1 MNRISPAL
9 AVGNRAMPQ
18 TDTFAVAIEAL
29 PEGRLIYPRH
39 LPATCKIMACVT
51 LYNEPPAA
59 LLNTLTALC
68 ASQFSTTLE
77 DAPSPPL
84 VICMVTDG
92 EAALHPQTRAQ
103 LSSLGFDLSSPSPPS
118 DADKN
123 MGNQLA
129 LQCLTLSASE
139 ILPPS
144 PRISPTQNALSSVTL
159 VLALKHHNR
168 GKLDSHSWFFRH
180 ICRLITPS
188 YALQIDT
195 GSVPDAH
202 CLSRLHDY
210 LEAHHHCAAVTA
222 RILTPPPT
230 DRRLILNWQYG
241 DFWWEKITDWPVNQR
256 LGYMEVVPG
265 QCSLI
270 RYATF
275 SMPSSTTSSPLQRY
289 LRGLH
294 PQGLLEHNQFL
305 AEDRVLGFEIV
316 RESIPPSTTEYRSD
330 AMLETDPCH
339 TFAELVRQRRRW
351 INSTL
356 AVRATTL
363 LALPGLWRQNT
374 LSSARKRQI
383 IASLFWNYSQLL
395 ILFLFPSLFSVLGAM
410 STESFVPASLSEAAR
425 YVAAGSLL
433 GLWCGVLWLS
443 RIYSVNTPTGV
454 RLHSFAISMMGL
466 IINLIMLINISNH
479 PVPGSFLLLVPLLA
493 LLLSSSRNLNTLWR
507 VAVFYLPSLPFF
519 HFYLTSYSVA
529 NFSDISWGT
538 KGLTQQTRLSQSG
551 AWSRQRDIL
560 LCAWVGCNT
569 VLTFS
574 MLVLGQQASTTFVFI
589 FILFMLARYL
599 CAALCSRLTE
609 RILLFCASRV
619 LSTRQPQ

>member
-1 MNRISPAL
+1 MSETN
-9 AVGNRAMPQ
+9 
-18 TDTFAVAIEAL
+18 TFAVAIEAL

-39 LPATCKIMACVT
+39 LPATSKIMACVT

-59 LLNTLTALC
+59 LLTTLTALC
-68 ASQFSTTLE
+68 ASRFSTTLE

-118 DADKN
+118 DADTSID
-123 MGNQLA
+123 NQLS
-129 LQCLTLSASE
+129 LQCLTLSTSE

-144 PRISPTQNALSSVTL
+144 PLIPPTQNALSSVTL
-159 VLALKHHNR
+159 VLALKRHNR

-210 LEAHHHCAAVTA
+210 LEEHHHCAAVTA

-230 DRRLILNWQYG
+230 DQRPILNWQYG
-241 DFWWEKITDWPVNQR
+241 DFLWEKITDWPVSQR

-275 SMPSSTTSSPLQRY
+275 NMPSSTASSPLQRY

-316 RESIPPSTTEYRSD
+316 RDSVPPSTTDYRSD
-330 AMLETDPCH
+330 AILETDPCH

-374 LSSARKRQI
+374 LSSARKGQI
-383 IASLFWNYSQLL
+383 IASLLWNYSQLL
-395 ILFLFPSLFSVLGAM
+395 TLFLFPSLFSVLGAAGV
-410 STESFVPASLSEAAR
+410 ESFVPVSFGETAR
-425 YVAAGSLL
+425 YVTAGSLL
-433 GLWCGVLWLS
+433 WLWCGVLWLS
-443 RIYSVNTPTGV
+443 RKYSVNTPMGV
-454 RLHSFAISMMGL
+454 RLHGLAISVMGVV
-466 IINLIMLINISNH
+466 INLIMLISISRH
-479 PVPGSFLLLVPLLA
+479 PVSGSLILLVPLLV
-493 LLLSSSRNLNTLWR
+493 LLLSASDNLNSLWR
-507 VAVFYLPSLPFF
+507 VVVFYLPSLPFS

-538 KGLTQQTRLSQSG
+538 KGLTQQPRIPQSG

-560 LCAWVGCNT
+560 LYVWLGCNT

-574 MLVLGQQASTTFVFI
+574 MLVLGQQASTTFVSI
-589 FILFMLARYL
+589 FILFTLARYL

>member
-1 MNRISPAL
+1 MNRIFPAL

-39 LPATCKIMACVT
+39 LPTTSKIMACVT

-59 LLNTLTALC
+59 LLTTLTALC
-68 ASQFSTTLE
+68 ASRFSTTLE

-84 VICMVTDG
+84 VICIVTDG

-118 DADKN
+118 DADTSID
-123 MGNQLA
+123 NQLS
-129 LQCLTLSASE
+129 LQCLTLSTSE

-144 PRISPTQNALSSVTL
+144 PLIPPTQNALSSVTL

-210 LEAHHHCAAVTA
+210 LEEHHHCAAVTA

-230 DRRLILNWQYG
+230 DQRPILNWQYG
-241 DFWWEKITDWPVNQR
+241 DFLWEKITDWPVSQR

-275 SMPSSTTSSPLQRY
+275 NMPSSTASSPLQRY

-316 RESIPPSTTEYRSD
+316 RDSVPPSTTDYRSD
-330 AMLETDPCH
+330 AILETDPCH

-374 LSSARKRQI
+374 LSSARKGQI
-383 IASLFWNYSQLL
+383 IASLLWNYSQLL
-395 ILFLFPSLFSVLGAM
+395 TLFLFPSLFSVLGAAGV
-410 STESFVPASLSEAAR
+410 ESFVPASFGETAR
-425 YVAAGSLL
+425 YVTAGSLL
-433 GLWCGVLWLS
+433 WLWCGVLWLS
-443 RIYSVNTPTGV
+443 RKYSVNTPTGV
-454 RLHSFAISMMGL
+454 RLHGLAISVMGVV
-466 IINLIMLINISNH
+466 INLIMLISISRH
-479 PVPGSFLLLVPLLA
+479 PVSGSLILLVPLLV
-493 LLLSSSRNLNTLWR
+493 LLLSASDNLNSLWR
-507 VAVFYLPSLPFF
+507 VVVFYLPSLPFS

-538 KGLTQQTRLSQSG
+538 KGLTQQPRIPQSG

-560 LCAWVGCNT
+560 LYVWLGCNT

-574 MLVLGQQASTTFVFI
+574 MLVLGQQASTTFVSI
-589 FILFMLARYL
+589 FILFTLARYI
-599 CAALCSRLTE
+599 CAALCSRLAGRTH
-609 RILLFCASRV
+609 LFCARSLPSIR
-619 LSTRQPQ
+619 

>member
-9 AVGNRAMPQ
+9 AVGNQAQQQ
-18 TDTFAVAIEAL
+18 TDTSDATIETL
-29 PEGRLIYPRH
+29 PEGRLIYPPH
-39 LPATCKIMACVT
+39 LPTASKIMACVT

-59 LLNTLTALC
+59 LMDTLTALC
-68 ASQFSTTLE
+68 ASRFSISPE
-77 DAPSPPL
+77 AAPSLSL
-84 VICMVTDG
+84 VICIVTDG

-103 LSSLGFDLSSPSPPS
+103 LSLLGFDLSPPLPPPEANP
-118 DADKN
+118 DTD
-123 MGNQLA
+123 NQLA
-129 LQCLTLSASE
+129 LQCITLSASE

-144 PRISPTQNALSSVTL
+144 PLIPLTQNALSSVTL
-159 VLALKHHNR
+159 VLARKYHNR

-180 ICRLITPS
+180 ICRLITPR
-188 YALQIDT
+188 YVLQIDS

-202 CLSRLHDY
+202 CLSRLHGY
-210 LEAHHHCAAVTA
+210 LEAHHNCAAVTA

-230 DRRLILNWQYG
+230 DRQLLLNWQYG
-241 DFWWEKITDWPVNQR
+241 DFLWEKITDWPIGQL

-275 SMPSSTTSSPLQRY
+275 STPSSGASSPLQRY

-316 RESIPPSTTEYRSD
+316 RDGTPPSTTEYRSD
-330 AMLETDPCH
+330 AILETDPCH

-356 AVRATTL
+356 AVRAATL
-363 LALPGLWRQNT
+363 LALPELWRQTT
-374 LSSARKRQI
+374 LSSARKGQI
-383 IASLFWNYSQLL
+383 IASLFWHYSQLL
-395 ILFLFPSLFSVLGAM
+395 ILFLFPALLSVLGAM
-410 STESFVPASLSEAAR
+410 GAESFVPTSLGETTR
-425 YVAAGSLL
+425 YVTAGGLL
-433 GLWCGVLWLS
+433 WLWCGMLWLS
-443 RIYSVNTPTGV
+443 RIYSINTPTGI
-454 RLHSFAISMMGL
+454 RLHSLAISIMGL
-466 IINLIMLINISNH
+466 VINLIMLVNISNH
-479 PVPGSFLLLVPLLA
+479 PVAGSLLLLAPLLV
-493 LLLSSSRNLNTLWR
+493 LLLSSSGNLNSLWR
-507 VAVFYLPSLPFF
+507 VAVFYLPSLSFF

-538 KGLTQQTRLSQSG
+538 KGLTQQTRPPQSG

-569 VLTFS
+569 VLAFS
-574 MLVLGQQASTTFVFI
+574 MLALGQQVSTAFVSI
-589 FILFMLARYL
+589 FILFTLARYL
-599 CAALCSRLTE
+599 CAALCSRLNG
-609 RILLFCASRV
+609 RILLFRTRRR